1 MSVKCSSLCGQYKL
15 YVMLCRCQN
24 GTASQYVMAHC
35 VAFLKIAS
43 WQHLTFGCQPL
54 TDSSM
59 ILAEHMLCLRW
70 PIWIELAAQ
79 TCTQFLPTAVPFSA
93 NSLKH
98 FFSQSTDVHRAL
110 ETFDDALYKFIFYI
124 TLHTYQQCFP
134 CLLVSCLTSDFVIF
148 GFVNHSCYLQH
159 CYWCSHYIATTKEY
173 LTSQQNYLG

>member
-35 VAFLKIAS
+35 VPFLKIAS

-54 TDSSM
+54 TNSSI
-59 ILAEHMLCLRW
+59 ILAEHVLCLRR

-110 ETFDDALYKFIFYI
+110 EAFDDALYKFIFYI
-124 TLHTYQQCFP
+124 TLDYI
-134 CLLVSCLTSDFVIF
+134 LTSTASLVCLCHAWPVTLSFLDLLIIRVTYSTVTDVLITLLLPK
-148 GFVNHSCYLQH
+148 S
-159 CYWCSHYIATTKEY
+159 I
-173 LTSQQNYLG
+173 